1 MLQKIKNKDCKIM
14 ASENSNSLSKQEA
27 IEQLR
32 QTIRQLETITEQ
44 LEDTSVIDLPSSTSI
59 QNLIAT
65 ATELERIIAQ
75 KSALQDKQI
84 EERSKN
90 LESQLAVDN
99 SIISP
104 ENTTS
109 EIEDGVI
116 TPDKKVASEPKIR
129 VFEPAPVNRE
139 VTKEKKLPESKT
151 QPNPVVKNQ
160 RQVNKGKRTL
170 IGIAAALLLIVVPLS
185 WKLFLTNETPQLIAR
200 DIPKTIVQPA
210 TEPVVIPTPVREAE
224 PTVNDEIPL
233 ENLTAIANERAENII
248 QPTIEPV
255 VIPTP
260 VREAEPSVNDEIP
273 LENLNAIAN
282 KRAENIIQPTI
293 EPVVIPTPVREAEPT
308 VNDEIVQKDVLS
320 PENII
325 EPKSNLTPLVPSESV
340 AENTQKLA
348 IETIDPDTKLT
359 PEQDLIAALES
370 KANNL
375 ASRYNDELVI
385 SIKPDFIDSIV
396 VVTVANQWYEITAPR
411 QDKIVSEMLKR
422 SRSLEFEKLKITDS
436 QNNLIARSPV
446 IGEDM
451 IVLRRTS

>member
-1 MLQKIKNKDCKIM
+1 MS
-14 ASENSNSLSKQEA
+14 SENSNSLSKQEA

-90 LESQLAVDN
+90 IEPQLAVDN
-99 SIISP
+99 STISP
-104 ENTTS
+104 ENVKS
-109 EIEDGVI
+109 EIEERVI
-116 TPDKKVASEPKIR
+116 TPERKVASEPEIR
-129 VFEPAPVNRE
+129 VFEPAPANRE
-139 VTKEKKLPESKT
+139 ITKEKELPETKT
-151 QPNPVVKNQ
+151 QPNPIVKNQ
-160 RQVNKGKRTL
+160 LQANKGKRTL

-200 DIPKTIVQPA
+200 DTPKTIIQPT
-210 TEPVVIPTPVREAE
+210 TEPVVM
-224 PTVNDEIPL
+224 
-233 ENLTAIANERAENII
+233 
-248 QPTIEPV
+248 
-255 VIPTP
+255 PTP

-273 LENLNAIAN
+273 LENLEAIAN
-282 KRAENIIQPTI
+282 NRAENIIQPAT
-293 EPVVIPTPVREAEPT
+293 EPVVIPTPVREVEPS
-308 VNDEIVQKDVLS
+308 VNDEIVQKDVLPS
-320 PENII
+320 ENII
-325 EPKSNLTPLVPSESV
+325 EPKSNVTPQIPSELV
-340 AENTQKLA
+340 AENTRKLA
-348 IETIDPDTKLT
+348 IETIDPNIKLT
-359 PEQDLIAALES
+359 PEQNLIAALES
-370 KANNL
+370 QANNL
-375 ASRYNDELVI
+375 ASRYNDDLVI
-385 SIKPDFIDSIV
+385 SIKPDFSDSIV

-422 SRSLEFEKLKITDS
+422 SRSLEFDKLKITDS

>member
-1 MLQKIKNKDCKIM
+1 M

-90 LESQLAVDN
+90 IEPQLAVDN
-99 SIISP
+99 STISP
-104 ENTTS
+104 ENVKS
-109 EIEDGVI
+109 EIEERVI
-116 TPDKKVASEPKIR
+116 TPERKVASEPEIR
-129 VFEPAPVNRE
+129 VFEPAPANRE
-139 VTKEKKLPESKT
+139 ITKEKELPETKT
-151 QPNPVVKNQ
+151 QPNPIVKNQ
-160 RQVNKGKRTL
+160 LQANKGKRTL

-200 DIPKTIVQPA
+200 DTPKTIIQPT
-210 TEPVVIPTPVREAE
+210 TEPVVM
-224 PTVNDEIPL
+224 
-233 ENLTAIANERAENII
+233 
-248 QPTIEPV
+248 
-255 VIPTP
+255 PTP

-273 LENLNAIAN
+273 LENLEAIAN
-282 KRAENIIQPTI
+282 NRAENIIQPTT
-293 EPVVIPTPVREAEPT
+293 EPVVIPTPVREVEPSVNDEIPLENLEAIANNRAENIIQPATEPVVIPT
-308 VNDEIVQKDVLS
+308 PVREVEPSVNDEIVQKDVLPS
-320 PENII
+320 ENII
-325 EPKSNLTPLVPSESV
+325 EPKSNVTPQIPSELV
-340 AENTQKLA
+340 AENTRKLA
-348 IETIDPDTKLT
+348 IETIDPNIKLT
-359 PEQDLIAALES
+359 PEQNLIAALES
-370 KANNL
+370 QANNL
-375 ASRYNDELVI
+375 ASRYNDDLVI
-385 SIKPDFIDSIV
+385 SIKPDFSDSIV

-422 SRSLEFEKLKITDS
+422 SRSLEFDKLKITDS

>member
-1 MLQKIKNKDCKIM
+1 M

-84 EERSKN
+84 EAKPENS
-90 LESQLAVDN
+90 EAQLAVDN
-99 SIISP
+99 STTLP
-104 ENTTS
+104 ENPK
-109 EIEDGVI
+109 IEEDRVI
-116 TPDKKVASEPKIR
+116 TPDKKVASKPEIR
-129 VFEPAPVNRE
+129 IFEPASANRE
-139 VTKEKKLPESKT
+139 ITKKQELPESKI
-151 QPNPVVKNQ
+151 QPNPIVKNQ
-160 RQVNKGKRTL
+160 LQANKGKRTL

-200 DIPKTIVQPA
+200 DTPKTIVQPA
-210 TEPVVIPTPVREAE
+210 TEPVVIPTPVIEAE
-224 PTVNDEIPL
+224 PSVNDEVPL
-233 ENLTAIANERAENII
+233 GNIEAITNNRAENIL
-248 QPTIEPV
+248 PATEPV
-255 VIPTP
+255 IIPTP
-260 VREAEPSVNDEIP
+260 VKEAEPSVNDEIP
-273 LENLNAIAN
+273 LGNIEAITN
-282 KRAENIIQPTI
+282 NRAENIILPAT
-293 EPVVIPTPVREAEPT
+293 EPIVIPTPVTEAEPS
-308 VNDEIVQKDVLS
+308 VNDKIVQKDVLP

-325 EPKSNLTPLVPSESV
+325 EPETNLTPQIPSRLV
-340 AENTQKLA
+340 AENKPRKLA
-348 IETIDPDTKLT
+348 IETIDPNIQLT
-359 PEQDLIAALES
+359 PEQNLIAALES
-370 KANNL
+370 KTNNL
-375 ASRYNDELVI
+375 ASRYNDDLVI
-385 SIKPDFIDSIV
+385 SIKPDFTDNIV
-396 VVTVANQWYEITAPR
+396 VVTVADRWYEITTSS

-422 SRSLEFEKLKITDS
+422 SRSLEFDKLKITDS

>member
-1 MLQKIKNKDCKIM
+1 M

-90 LESQLAVDN
+90 IEPQLAVDN
-99 SIISP
+99 STISP
-104 ENTTS
+104 ENVKS
-109 EIEDGVI
+109 EIEERVI
-116 TPDKKVASEPKIR
+116 TPERKVASEPEIR
-129 VFEPAPVNRE
+129 VFEPAPANRE
-139 VTKEKKLPESKT
+139 ITKEKELPETKT
-151 QPNPVVKNQ
+151 QPNPIVKNQ
-160 RQVNKGKRTL
+160 LQANKGKRTL

-200 DIPKTIVQPA
+200 DTPKTIIQPT
-210 TEPVVIPTPVREAE
+210 TEPVVM
-224 PTVNDEIPL
+224 
-233 ENLTAIANERAENII
+233 
-248 QPTIEPV
+248 
-255 VIPTP
+255 PTP

-273 LENLNAIAN
+273 LENLEAIAN
-282 KRAENIIQPTI
+282 NRAENIIQPAT
-293 EPVVIPTPVREAEPT
+293 EPVVIPTPVREVEPS
-308 VNDEIVQKDVLS
+308 VNDEIVQKDVLPS
-320 PENII
+320 ENII
-325 EPKSNLTPLVPSESV
+325 EPKSNVTPQIPSELV
-340 AENTQKLA
+340 AENTRKLA
-348 IETIDPDTKLT
+348 IETIDPNIKLT
-359 PEQDLIAALES
+359 PEQNLIAALES
-370 KANNL
+370 QANNL
-375 ASRYNDELVI
+375 ASRYNDDLVI
-385 SIKPDFIDSIV
+385 SIKPDFSDSIV

-422 SRSLEFEKLKITDS
+422 SRSLEFDKLKITDS